1 MNDYILT
8 THAQQMCAERAIKL
22 EWIQLVLSDPDATQP
37 DQRDKTLT
45 NKLRRI
51 PENEGRVLRVIFD
64 PAAKPPR
71 VITLF
76 FDRKAS
82 REMP

>member
-1 MNDYILT
+1 MSNFTLT
-8 THAQQMCAERAIKL
+8 AHAQQMCTERAIKL
-22 EWIQLVLSDPDATQP
+22 EWIRLTLADPTATQT
-37 DQRDKTLT
+37 DQRDPALT

-51 PENEGRVLRVIFD
+51 PENGGRVLRVVID
-64 PAAKPPR
+64 PAAIPPR